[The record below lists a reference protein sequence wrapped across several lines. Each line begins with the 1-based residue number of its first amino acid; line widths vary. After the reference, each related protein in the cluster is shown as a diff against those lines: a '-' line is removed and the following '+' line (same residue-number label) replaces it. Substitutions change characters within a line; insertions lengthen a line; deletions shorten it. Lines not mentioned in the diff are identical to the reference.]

1 MQVIRV
7 ERRFEMVMTPKIAT
21 CCYCGTRAALRLD
34 NQRHE
39 LTCSNC
45 GAPLRNLKHMAL
57 DEREHSQ
64 PRRKAKKTKKYK
76 SHENY
81 QSHDEP
87 RRKPKKRRRSLMSKV
102 FEEAFDVIEDI
113 FD

>member
-1 MQVIRV
+1 
-7 ERRFEMVMTPKIAT
+7 
-21 CCYCGTRAALRLD
+21 
-34 NQRHE
+34 
-39 LTCSNC
+39 
-45 GAPLRNLKHMAL
+45 MAL